1 MVEAAVHLLRHD
13 GGFQLAQWMF
23 QLKSLLLSW
32 ELFEWLVV
40 HINKTTSE
48 FSTSLFQVV
57 IYV

>member
-32 ELFEWLVV
+32 ELFEWLVTYQQN
-40 HINKTTSE
+40 NK
-48 FSTSLFQVV
+48 
-57 IYV
+57 